1 MRTTHIDDF
10 HYSCGEVFC
19 ALYSAFPLRYLL
31 LVEDITGP
39 IKWDMT
45 GLPDRRSQACFET
58 LVWLAEHDLL
68 RFRSVEPRD
77 IGVEGAVLTQK
88 AFVLLTGHITWES
101 GESLSRIDALLEAR
115 RSRAY
120 GDLGRIVDDMFR
132 ANCQWAAPITS
143 KPLLKSEVLS
153 PVDDD

>member
-10 HYSCGEVFC
+10 HYSCAEVFC
-19 ALYSAFPLRYLL
+19 ALYSAFPVRYLL

-58 LVWLAEHDLL
+58 FVWLAEHDLL
-68 RFRSVEPRD
+68 SFRTVEPRD

-88 AFVLLTGHITWES
+88 AFVLLTGHITWETGDS
-101 GESLSRIDALLEAR
+101 ISRINALLDAR

-120 GDLGRIVDDMFR
+120 GDLGLIVNDLFQ
-132 ANCQWAAPITS
+132 ANCQWVAPKASEPIA
-143 KPLLKSEVLS
+143 KSEPLILG
-153 PVDDD
+153 D